1 MITVTDLTKRYARHT
16 AVDHVSFEVQKGQIV
31 GFLGP
36 NGAGKTT
43 TMRMLTCFM
52 PPTAGTATIAGFD
65 VLEQPH
71 EVKKHIG
78 YLPETPP
85 LYPEM
90 RTSEYLEFVGKLKGL
105 SGDELNKRIDFVLE
119 RCSVADVKDKLLGK
133 LSKGY
138 RQRVGLAQA
147 IIHNPDVLILDEPT
161 SGLDPKQIN
170 ETRDLIK
177 SLAGDHT
184 IILSTHILPEVEQ
197 TCQSVL
203 IINKGRL
210 VAKDSVNNLQNR
222 ARGAEQL
229 FIEIA
234 GRGVDVDSALIQQRL
249 ERVPGITHI
258 VFKEKQ
264 ENRSTFEIESHKDN
278 FVRGDLARA
287 VVESGW
293 DLNELRPAAVS
304 LEEIFLQLT
313 GEPAAVES
321 SAEPVATG
329 AA

>member
-52 PPTAGTATIAGFD
+52 PPTAGTATVAGFD
-65 VLEQPH
+65 VLEQPF
-71 EVKKHIG
+71 EVKKRIG

-90 RTSEYLEFVGKLKGL
+90 STSEYLEFVGKLKGL
-105 SGDELNKRIDFVLE
+105 SGDELRKRINFVLE

-197 TCQSVL
+197 TCQYVL
-203 IINKGRL
+203 IINKGKL

-229 FIEIA
+229 FIEIG
-234 GRGVDVDSALIQQRL
+234 GRNGDVDSATVQRRL
-249 ERVPGITHI
+249 EQISGVTRV
-258 VFKEKQ
+258 VFKERAQ
-264 ENRSTFEIESHKDN
+264 NRAAFEIESHKDG

-287 VVESGW
+287 IVESGW
-293 DLNELRPAAVS
+293 DLNELRPTAVS

-313 GEPAAVES
+313 GEPAAV
-321 SAEPVATG
+321 SAEEAVVAG
-329 AA
+329 AD